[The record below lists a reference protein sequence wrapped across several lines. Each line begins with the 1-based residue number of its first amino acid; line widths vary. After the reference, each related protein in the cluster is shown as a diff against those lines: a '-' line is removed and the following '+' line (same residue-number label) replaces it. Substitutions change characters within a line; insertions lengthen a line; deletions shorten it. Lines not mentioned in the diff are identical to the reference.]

1 MQGSLDKQRRG
12 TRNPYRN
19 WNVKLLA
26 LPILFIVAL
35 IGFAISHPDTST
47 WIAAAVQA
55 EFAGSDFVPDLAAP
69 ARVAQP
75 SNEVRTV
82 KVY

>member
-1 MQGSLDKQRRG
+1 MHGLSDKQPRG

-19 WNVKLLA
+19 WNIKLLA

-35 IGFAISHPDTST
+35 IGFAITHPDTSA

-55 EFAGSDFVPDLAAP
+55 EFASSDIVPDLATP
-69 ARVAQP
+69 ARLAQP

-82 KVY
+82 KAY